1 MNSEI
6 SDLWDQAAWSVAY
19 KRNEPNS
26 WQTQVD
32 FIEKFSELIVLK
44 TLDTIEAERFELP
57 PEVILAVKQR
67 FGVE

>member
-1 MNSEI
+1 VNKLV

-19 KRNEPNS
+19 KRNESNS

-44 TLDTIEAERFELP
+44 TLDAIEAERFELP